1 MNRQVHIIDSKL
13 DLDSVCC
20 AITLALHLSALRNK
34 LHVPV
39 VNAGKDIV
47 AMRGEVLHVLSIFK
61 LTLSDL
67 LFIDDVSHLLHT
79 GTLDVF
85 LVDHNEVC
93 LAWER
98 KGFRCNLIGILDH
111 HADAGKHLDVDPRI
125 VEPSSSCA
133 SLLVTRLA
141 ICHPLLWYPLIWDS
155 MNLTYRMTPIDLQA
169 AERLHSIVNTSGA
182 DTWKELE
189 RASASLPERNIP
201 LSLLLLKDFKLFR
214 NGTEYY
220 GIPTIHIP
228 LNSFSMEELNAAVSQ
243 VMQAEGLQY
252 FIICSAYRSAG
263 QQGAKDDYAFEQQL
277 LIHHPLH
284 HQMAAFLNE
293 FGQFR
298 LEELAGSTSFSIWQQ
313 GNVKVGRK
321 QSQPIIARFLSIK

>member
-1 MNRQVHIIDSKL
+1 MNQQVQIIDSKL

-20 AITLALHLSALRNK
+20 AIALALHLSALRNK

-39 VNAGKDIV
+39 VNASKDIV

-93 LAWER
+93 LVWKR

-133 SLLVTRLA
+133 SLLVTRLV

-214 NGTEYY
+214 TGTEYY
-220 GIPTIHIP
+220 GIPPYT
-228 LNSFSMEELNAAVSQ
+228 
-243 VMQAEGLQY
+243 
-252 FIICSAYRSAG
+252 
-263 QQGAKDDYAFEQQL
+263 
-277 LIHHPLH
+277 
-284 HQMAAFLNE
+284 FL
-293 FGQFR
+293 
-298 LEELAGSTSFSIWQQ
+298 
-313 GNVKVGRK
+313 
-321 QSQPIIARFLSIK
+321 